1 MDSYKVK
8 GIVGS
13 DIVSQFLSGL
23 TILYGLLSS
32 FKEVNVLSAIGGDW
46 AGKIVGAVVGIVIAI
61 SLLPTVA
68 DTIVGTNTS
77 TWSTL
82 TGGTGAVSIFE
93 LTLLVFV
100 AGIVV
105 AIVRHFL
112 S

>member
-1 MDSYKVK
+1 VNDP
-8 GIVGS
+8 
-13 DIVSQFLSGL
+13 
-23 TILYGLLSS
+23 LSS
-32 FKEVNVLSAIGGDW
+32 IGGDW

-61 SLLPTVA
+61 ALLPTVA
-68 DTIVGTNTS
+68 DTITGTNTS

-100 AGIVV
+100 AGIVI